1 VYTWGNT
8 ASGKLGYFEDKFTQ
22 DTPKEILG
30 MKIKCINNVC
40 LGYQLTVI
48 ATGKEEDSVL
58 IKNLS
63 PNIIQ
68 GMNELN

>member
-1 VYTWGNT
+1 MYTWGNT

-48 ATGKEEDSVL
+48 ATGKEEDSLL
-58 IKNLS
+58 IKNLA